1 MIKCYRGLIK
11 RIGIY
16 ENMHKILRIWLKQ
29 DIYISNKFVFPTF
42 NRRSQELDSHS
53 FVETG
58 DTSIVKLTTFVRRS
72 NTKLCVFNTGKEKT
86 AT

>member
-11 RIGIY
+11 RTGIY
-16 ENMHKILRIWLKQ
+16 ENTQKIVRISLKQ
-29 DIYISNKFVFPTF
+29 DIYISNRFVFPTF
-42 NRRSQELDSHS
+42 NRRPQELDSHC

-58 DTSIVKLTTFVRRS
+58 DTSIVKLTTLVRRS